1 MIIGGSV
8 AVVDADVAVVVS
20 WTSRTRQVAVN
31 AINLTNQV
39 PPDDIPLTPKKNPQR
54 SGSCFMDITMWQGA
68 SQELEMSRSL
78 SFV

>member
-39 PPDDIPLTPKKNPQR
+39 PPDDILLTPKKPAALWKLFYGHHYVAGR
-54 SGSCFMDITMWQGA
+54 
-68 SQELEMSRSL
+68 LSRA
-78 SFV
+78 